1 MSEEGRRE
9 VGSYLLGDEEE
20 EETVADQSHA
30 GDQGEDHPGE
40 EVLQPLQAL
49 VTHSARLESDD

>member
-1 MSEEGRRE
+1 MML
-9 VGSYLLGDEEE
+9 GSYLLGDEEE
-20 EETVADQSHA
+20 EETVADQSNTRH
-30 GDQGEDHPGE
+30 QGEDDPGQ